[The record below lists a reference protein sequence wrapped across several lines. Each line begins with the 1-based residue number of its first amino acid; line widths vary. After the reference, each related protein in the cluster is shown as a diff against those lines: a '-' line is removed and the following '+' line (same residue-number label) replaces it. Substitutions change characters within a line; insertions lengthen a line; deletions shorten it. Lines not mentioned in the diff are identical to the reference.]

1 MTIDEVIQILNAN
14 LPHPL
19 SDLQEYI
26 LRSSWEKKTYITM
39 ASEVYYGQE
48 HLRKVGGELWVL
60 LRNYWPEEIS
70 KTNLRKYLEALN
82 LTESQQKLLDKTHT
96 NQKENRHIKFPSG
109 VISLESNLYINR
121 PPIEEQ
127 AYSEISEPGSIIRIR
142 APQKMGKSSL
152 MVRIL
157 HYSSCLGYHTVNIDF
172 RQAEKDIFSSVDKF
186 LRWFCANVT
195 KQLSIECIVDNYWDE
210 IFGSKISCTTYFQD
224 YLLWQI
230 HSPVVLAL
238 NEVNRLFNYP
248 EIAEDFLPLLRSWYE
263 KAKQEEIWQKLR
275 MIVVYST
282 EVYIPLK
289 INQSPFNIGLPLRL
303 PPFTLEQVQDLAQ
316 RHRLSWLKDIH
327 IKQLLEIVGGHP
339 YLIRLALYYL
349 HQGGLP
355 FKQLLEE
362 APTEA
367 GIYKDHLR
375 ELLTMLEEEEK
386 LKQAFQKVVTTKGG
400 VDIDPI
406 IAYKLDSMGLI
417 TINKDIVTPSCELY
431 KLYFQKQLSRY
442 L

>member
-1 MTIDEVIQILNAN
+1 MTLDEVIQILNAN

-19 SDLQEYI
+19 NELQKYI

-39 ASEVYYGQE
+39 ASEVYYGPE
-48 HLRKVGGELWVL
+48 HLRKVASELWSL
-60 LRNYWPEEIS
+60 LSNYLQEPIS
-70 KTNLRKYLEALN
+70 KTNLREYLEALN
-82 LTESQQKLLDKTHT
+82 LTESQQKLLR
-96 NQKENRHIKFPSG
+96 KEQQNPTENIRIEFPSG
-109 VISLESNLYINR
+109 VMSLESNFYINR
-121 PPIEEQ
+121 PPIEEL
-127 AYSEISEPGSIIRIR
+127 AYSEINEPGSIIRIR

-157 HYSSCLGYHTVNIDF
+157 HHSRCLGYHTVNIDF

-195 KQLSIECIVDNYWDE
+195 KQLSIESMLDEYWDE
-210 IFGSKISCTTYFQD
+210 TFGSKISCTSYFQD

-230 HSPVVLAL
+230 NSPVVLAL

-289 INQSPFNIGLPLRL
+289 INQSPFNVGLPLKL
-303 PPFTLEQVQDLAQ
+303 PLFSLQQVQDLAQ
-316 RHRLSWLKDIH
+316 RHGLSCLKDSH
-327 IKQLLEIVGGHP
+327 LTQLLAIVGGHP
-339 YLIRLALYYL
+339 YLVRLALYHL
-349 HQGGLP
+349 HRGEIP

-367 GIYKDHLR
+367 GIYNDHLR

-386 LKQAFQKVVTTKGG
+386 LKEAFKQIITTKGG

-417 TINKDIVTPSCELY
+417 TINKDLVRPSCELY
-431 KLYFQKQLSRY
+431 RLYFEKQLSRY
-442 L
+442 V